1 MLSGTFAQ
9 KLRKLNKD
17 VRIFCGDDSRRAA
30 GLFIVL
36 PDGEYQEICGVD
48 KNQVPEWAIYDEK
61 GRFIKA
67 GWRRTLKVLIGK
79 KLIDRKKAEKLFNAD
94 LSYKLNVFVPR
105 DERQEKL
112 NKLKSMG
119 IEIMQQGG
127 F

>member
-17 VRIFCGDDSRRAA
+17 VRIFCGDDSNRAA

-36 PDGEYQEICGVD
+36 PDGEYQEVCGVD
-48 KNQVPEWAIYDEK
+48 KNQVPEWTVYDEG
-61 GRFIKA
+61 GRIVKA
-67 GWRRTLKVLIGK
+67 GWRRTLKVLIGR
-79 KLIDRKKAEKLFNAD
+79 KLIDRKKAEKLFSAD
-94 LSYKLNVFVPR
+94 LSYRQNPFVPR
-105 DERQEKL
+105 DERQEKI

-119 IEIMQQGG
+119 VEIIQKGS